1 MHIVNQCNGDYS
13 MYNRA
18 VGIGYLG
25 VMPSRKAAR
34 SSQPASTGPG
44 KPLQCGSICGRKEK

>member
-1 MHIVNQCNGDYS
+1 MHTLHQDYFI
-13 MYNRA
+13 YDRT

-25 VMPSRKAAR
+25 VMSARNAAK